1 MNANIYEGT
10 DDIKPGVKLLPE
22 IWKKVMR
29 ENPHETTDP
38 KGLRH
43 EVGNVSV
50 PQSGKRNG
58 PQAYPDCMQTGM
70 HARGALIPPERQR
83 PGLERPQDSVM
94 GSRKTVRTVRDE
106 GESGAKVRTPDA
118 SARGV
123 CQSHPKLSLWVL
135 IRRHGKS
142 KSEPLLA
149 FCRVRFIVKHLT
161 VYTYH
166 IPSG

>member
-1 MNANIYEGT
+1 MNANTYEGT
-10 DDIKPGVKLLPE
+10 DNIKPGVKLLPE

-70 HARGALIPPERQR
+70 YARGALIPPERQR
-83 PGLERPQDSVM
+83 SGLERPQDLVM

-106 GESGAKVRTPDA
+106 GENGAKVRTPDA

-123 CQSHPKLSLWVL
+123 CQVS
-135 IRRHGKS
+135 
-142 KSEPLLA
+142 
-149 FCRVRFIVKHLT
+149 
-161 VYTYH
+161 
-166 IPSG
+166 

>member
-1 MNANIYEGT
+1 MFRIFRMQSGKDVLEDSPLYNLLSRKPHAFRQGMNANIYEGT

-29 ENPHETTDP
+29 GNPHETTDP

-123 CQSHPKLSLWVL
+123 CQT
-135 IRRHGKS
+135 
-142 KSEPLLA
+142 
-149 FCRVRFIVKHLT
+149 T
-161 VYTYH
+161 VQFK
-166 IPSG
+166 